1 MKGKIGSIIRS
12 VFFSHWLLK
21 IMSLLL
27 AFALWFVVIST
38 NDPVDEKRFQ
48 NIKVTLLNTELLAD
62 NGQVYEILDSTDILR
77 TVTFDA
83 PRSVRNNIQPEDI
96 IAVADLTN
104 LTVTNTVEIRFSC
117 PKYGDQ
123 VQNISGNI
131 EYVKLNIE
139 KETRKTVNIICNQ
152 TGSVGEGY
160 IVGDVNLDRNRLE
173 IQGPESAINEISR
186 AEVDVDVTG
195 ITGTSTASGR
205 IRLVDENGNEINRAS
220 VSRNLDSVT
229 ITVIVWN
236 TKEVPVVYNY
246 FGTLAED
253 CQVTG
258 MEASIET
265 VRIAGPTETLNNVT
279 QLEVQGEDINV
290 TGADED
296 HMSIVHL
303 GKYLPKGIYFAEENF
318 EDAAVVKIMVEKA
331 EEKKIPLRAE
341 NIQVIN
347 VPEGVTYEIVGSNS
361 TPLVAKGLA
370 GYMALLQSS
379 TLSGVVDVG
388 AWMEDSNLSE
398 PPEGEYSLPV
408 NVSLL
413 DEQEKISTPVI
424 VLRFTRVQ
432 DDDEGADTGE
442 EG

>member
-1 MKGKIGSIIRS
+1 MKGKIGSKIRS
-12 VFFSHWLLK
+12 IFLSHWLLK

-48 NIKVTLLNTELLAD
+48 NIKVSLLNTDLLAE
-62 NGQVYEILDSTDILR
+62 NGQVYEILDNTDVLR

-139 KETRKTVNIICNQ
+139 KETRKTVNIIWNVI
-152 TGSVGEGY
+152 GSVEEGY
-160 IVGDVNLDRNRLE
+160 MVGPINLDRNRLE
-173 IQGPESAINEISR
+173 IQGPESAINEISH

-195 ITGTSTASGR
+195 ITGVSTASAR
-205 IRLVDENGNEINRAS
+205 IRLVDESGNVVSRAS
-220 VSRNLDSVT
+220 VSQNLD
-229 ITVIVWN
+229 TVNSTVEVWD
-236 TKEVPVVYNY
+236 TKEVPVVYSY
-246 FGTLAED
+246 LGTLAED

-258 MEASIET
+258 METSVEK
-265 VRIAGPTETLNNVT
+265 VKIAGATELLNTVS
-279 QLEVQGEDINV
+279 QLTVDGEDLNV

-296 HMSIVHL
+296 YAAVLHL
-303 GKYLPKGIYFAEENF
+303 SSYLPKGIYFAEENF
-318 EDAAVVKIMVEKA
+318 DDTAQVKILIEKA

-341 NIQVIN
+341 NIQIIN
-347 VPEGVTYEIVGSNS
+347 VPEGVTCEIVGSTS

-388 AWMEDSNLSE
+388 KWMENSNLSQ
-398 PPEGEYSLPV
+398 PPEGEFSLPV
-408 NVSLL
+408 EVSLL
-413 DEQEKISTPVI
+413 EEQEKISTPVI
-424 VLRFTRVQ
+424 VLRFTTMQ
-432 DDDEGADTGE
+432 EDNGDTE
-442 EG
+442 EER

>member
-1 MKGKIGSIIRS
+1 MKGKIGSKIRS
-12 VFFSHWLLK
+12 IFLSHWLLK

-48 NIKVTLLNTELLAD
+48 NIKVSLLNTDLLAE
-62 NGQVYEILDSTDILR
+62 NGQVYEILDNTDVLR

-139 KETRKTVNIICNQ
+139 KETRKTVNIIWNVI
-152 TGSVGEGY
+152 GSVEEGY
-160 IVGDVNLDRNRLE
+160 MVGPINLDRNRLE
-173 IQGPESAINEISR
+173 IQGPESAINEISH

-195 ITGTSTASGR
+195 ITGVSTASAR
-205 IRLVDENGNEINRAS
+205 IRLVDESGNVVSRAS
-220 VSRNLDSVT
+220 VSQNLD
-229 ITVIVWN
+229 TVNSTVEVWD
-236 TKEVPVVYNY
+236 TKEVPVVYSY
-246 FGTLAED
+246 LGTLAED

-258 MEASIET
+258 METSVEK
-265 VRIAGPTETLNNVT
+265 VKIAGATELLNTVS
-279 QLEVQGEDINV
+279 QLTVDGEDLNV

-296 HMSIVHL
+296 YTAVLHL
-303 GKYLPKGIYFAEENF
+303 SKYLPKGIYFAEENF
-318 EDAAVVKIMVEKA
+318 DDTAQVKILIEKA

-341 NIQVIN
+341 NIQIIN
-347 VPEGVTYEIVGSNS
+347 VPEGVTCEIVGSTS

-388 AWMEDSNLSE
+388 KWMENSNLAQ
-398 PPEGEYSLPV
+398 PPEGEFSLPV
-408 NVSLL
+408 EVSLL
-413 DEQEKISTPVI
+413 EEQEKISTPVI
-424 VLRFTRVQ
+424 VLRFTTMQ
-432 DDDEGADTGE
+432 EDNGDTE
-442 EG
+442 EER

>member
-1 MKGKIGSIIRS
+1 MKGKIGSKIRS
-12 VFFSHWLLK
+12 IFLSHWLLK

-48 NIKVTLLNTELLAD
+48 NIKVSLLNTDLLAE
-62 NGQVYEILDSTDILR
+62 NGQVYEILDNTDVLR

-139 KETRKTVNIICNQ
+139 KETRKTVNIIWNVI
-152 TGSVGEGY
+152 GSVEEGY
-160 IVGDVNLDRNRLE
+160 MVGPINLDRNRLE
-173 IQGPESAINEISR
+173 IQGPESAINEISH

-195 ITGTSTASGR
+195 ITGVSTASAR
-205 IRLVDENGNEINRAS
+205 IRLVDESGNVVSRAS
-220 VSRNLDSVT
+220 VTQNLD
-229 ITVIVWN
+229 TVNSTVEVWD
-236 TKEVPVVYNY
+236 TKEVPVVYSY
-246 FGTLAED
+246 LGTLAED

-258 MEASIET
+258 METSVEK
-265 VRIAGPTETLNNVT
+265 VKIAGATELLNTVS
-279 QLEVQGEDINV
+279 QLTVDGEDLNV

-296 HMSIVHL
+296 YTAVLHL
-303 GKYLPKGIYFAEENF
+303 SKYLPKGIYFAEENF
-318 EDAAVVKIMVEKA
+318 DDTAQVKILIEKA

-341 NIQVIN
+341 NIQIIN
-347 VPEGVTYEIVGSNS
+347 VPEGVTCEIVGSTS

-388 AWMEDSNLSE
+388 KWMENSNLAQ
-398 PPEGEYSLPV
+398 PPEGEFSLPV
-408 NVSLL
+408 EVSLL
-413 DEQEKISTPVI
+413 EEQEKISTPVI
-424 VLRFTRVQ
+424 VLRFTTMQ
-432 DDDEGADTGE
+432 EDNGDTE
-442 EG
+442 EER

>member
-62 NGQVYEILDSTDILR
+62 NGQVYEILDSTDLLR

-388 AWMEDSNLSE
+388 TWMEDSNLSE

-442 EG
+442 E

>member
-152 TGSVGEGY
+152 TGSVSEGY

-318 EDAAVVKIMVEKA
+318 EDAAIVKIMVEKA

-347 VPEGVTYEIVGSNS
+347 VPDGVTYEIVGSNS

-388 AWMEDSNLSE
+388 AWMEESNLPE

-424 VLRFTRVQ
+424 VLRFTRTQ

-442 EG
+442 E

>member
-1 MKGKIGSIIRS
+1 MKGKIGSKIRS
-12 VFFSHWLLK
+12 IFLSHWLLK

-48 NIKVTLLNTELLAD
+48 NIKVSLLNTDLLAE
-62 NGQVYEILDSTDILR
+62 NGQVYEILDNTDVLR

-139 KETRKTVNIICNQ
+139 KETRKTVNIIWNVI
-152 TGSVGEGY
+152 GSVEEGY
-160 IVGDVNLDRNRLE
+160 MVGPINLDRNRLE
-173 IQGPESAINEISR
+173 IQGPESAINEISH

-195 ITGTSTASGR
+195 ITGVSTASAR
-205 IRLVDENGNEINRAS
+205 IRLVDESGNVVSRAS
-220 VSRNLDSVT
+220 VTQNLD
-229 ITVIVWN
+229 TVNSTVEVWD

-246 FGTLAED
+246 LGTLAED

-258 MEASIET
+258 METSVEK
-265 VRIAGPTETLNNVT
+265 VKIAGATELLNTVS
-279 QLEVQGEDINV
+279 QLMVDGEDLNV

-296 HMSIVHL
+296 YTAVLHL
-303 GKYLPKGIYFAEENF
+303 SSYLPKGIYFAEENF
-318 EDAAVVKIMVEKA
+318 DDTAQVKILIEKA

-341 NIQVIN
+341 NIQIIN
-347 VPEGVTYEIVGSNS
+347 VPEGVTCEIVGSTS

-388 AWMEDSNLSE
+388 KWMENSNLSQ
-398 PPEGEYSLPV
+398 PPEGEFSLPV
-408 NVSLL
+408 EVSLL
-413 DEQEKISTPVI
+413 EEQEKISTPVI
-424 VLRFTRVQ
+424 VLRFTPMQ
-432 DDDEGADTGE
+432 EDNGDTE
-442 EG
+442 EEL

>member
-1 MKGKIGSIIRS
+1 M
-12 VFFSHWLLK
+12 
-21 IMSLLL
+21 
-27 AFALWFVVIST
+27 
-38 NDPVDEKRFQ
+38 DEKRFQ

>member
-1 MKGKIGSIIRS
+1 MKGKIGSKIRS
-12 VFFSHWLLK
+12 IFLSHWLLK

-48 NIKVTLLNTELLAD
+48 NIKVSLLNTDLLAE
-62 NGQVYEILDSTDILR
+62 NGQVYEILDNTDVLR

-139 KETRKTVNIICNQ
+139 KETRKTVNIIWNVI
-152 TGSVGEGY
+152 GSVEEGY
-160 IVGDVNLDRNRLE
+160 MVGPINLDRNRLE
-173 IQGPESAINEISR
+173 IQGPESAINEISH

-195 ITGTSTASGR
+195 ITGVSTASAR
-205 IRLVDENGNEINRAS
+205 IRLVDESGNVVSRAS
-220 VSRNLDSVT
+220 VSQNLD
-229 ITVIVWN
+229 TVNSTVEVWD
-236 TKEVPVVYNY
+236 TKEVPVVYSY
-246 FGTLAED
+246 LGTLAED

-258 MEASIET
+258 METSVEK
-265 VRIAGPTETLNNVT
+265 VKIAGATELLNTVS
-279 QLEVQGEDINV
+279 QLTVDGEDLNV

-296 HMSIVHL
+296 YAAVLHL
-303 GKYLPKGIYFAEENF
+303 SKYLPKGIYFAEENF
-318 EDAAVVKIMVEKA
+318 DDTAQVKILIEKA

-341 NIQVIN
+341 NIQIIN
-347 VPEGVTYEIVGSNS
+347 VPEGVTCEIVGSTS

-388 AWMEDSNLSE
+388 KWMENSNLAQ
-398 PPEGEYSLPV
+398 PPEGEFSLPV
-408 NVSLL
+408 EVSLL
-413 DEQEKISTPVI
+413 EEQEKISTPVI
-424 VLRFTRVQ
+424 VLRFTTMQ
-432 DDDEGADTGE
+432 EDNGDTE
-442 EG
+442 EER

>member
-1 MKGKIGSIIRS
+1 MKGKIGSKIRS
-12 VFFSHWLLK
+12 IFLSHWLLK

-48 NIKVTLLNTELLAD
+48 NIKVSLLNTDLLAE
-62 NGQVYEILDSTDILR
+62 NGQVYEILDNTDVLR

-139 KETRKTVNIICNQ
+139 KETRKTVNIIWNVI
-152 TGSVGEGY
+152 GSVEEGY
-160 IVGDVNLDRNRLE
+160 MVGPINLDRNRLE
-173 IQGPESAINEISR
+173 IQGPESAINEISH

-195 ITGTSTASGR
+195 ITGVSTASAR
-205 IRLVDENGNEINRAS
+205 IRLVDESGNVVSRAS
-220 VSRNLDSVT
+220 VSQNLD
-229 ITVIVWN
+229 TVNSTVEVWD
-236 TKEVPVVYNY
+236 TKEVPVVYSY
-246 FGTLAED
+246 LGTLAED

-258 MEASIET
+258 METSVEK
-265 VRIAGPTETLNNVT
+265 VKIAGATELLNTVS
-279 QLEVQGEDINV
+279 QLTVDGEDLNV
-290 TGADED
+290 TGADKD
-296 HMSIVHL
+296 YTAVLHL
-303 GKYLPKGIYFAEENF
+303 SSYLPKGIYFAEENF
-318 EDAAVVKIMVEKA
+318 DDTAQVKILIEKA

-341 NIQVIN
+341 NIQIIN
-347 VPEGVTYEIVGSNS
+347 VPEGVTCEIVGSTS

-388 AWMEDSNLSE
+388 KWMENSNLAQ
-398 PPEGEYSLPV
+398 PPEGEFSLPV
-408 NVSLL
+408 EVSLL
-413 DEQEKISTPVI
+413 EEQEKISTPVI
-424 VLRFTRVQ
+424 VLRFTPMQ
-432 DDDEGADTGE
+432 EDNGDTE
-442 EG
+442 EER

>member
-1 MKGKIGSIIRS
+1 MKGKIGSKIRS
-12 VFFSHWLLK
+12 IFLSHWLLK

-48 NIKVTLLNTELLAD
+48 NIKVSLLNTDLLAE
-62 NGQVYEILDSTDILR
+62 NGQVYEILDNTDVLR

-139 KETRKTVNIICNQ
+139 KETRKTVNIIWNVI
-152 TGSVGEGY
+152 GSVEEGY
-160 IVGDVNLDRNRLE
+160 MVGPINLDRNRLE
-173 IQGPESAINEISR
+173 IQGPESAINEISH

-195 ITGTSTASGR
+195 ITGVSTASAR
-205 IRLVDENGNEINRAS
+205 IRLVDGSGNVVSRAS
-220 VSRNLDSVT
+220 VSQNLD
-229 ITVIVWN
+229 TVNSTVEVWD
-236 TKEVPVVYNY
+236 TKEVPVVYSY
-246 FGTLAED
+246 LGTLAED

-258 MEASIET
+258 METSVEK
-265 VRIAGPTETLNNVT
+265 VKIAGATELLNTVS
-279 QLEVQGEDINV
+279 QLTVDGEDLNV

-296 HMSIVHL
+296 YAAVLHL
-303 GKYLPKGIYFAEENF
+303 SKYLPKGIYFAEENF
-318 EDAAVVKIMVEKA
+318 DDTAQVKILIEKA

-341 NIQVIN
+341 NIQIIN
-347 VPEGVTYEIVGSNS
+347 VPEGVTCEIVGSTS

-388 AWMEDSNLSE
+388 KWMENSNLSQ
-398 PPEGEYSLPV
+398 PPEGEFSLPV
-408 NVSLL
+408 EVSLL
-413 DEQEKISTPVI
+413 EEQEKISTPVI
-424 VLRFTRVQ
+424 VLRFTTMQ
-432 DDDEGADTGE
+432 EDNGDTE
-442 EG
+442 EER

>member
-1 MKGKIGSIIRS
+1 MKGKIGSKIRS
-12 VFFSHWLLK
+12 IFLSHWLLK

-48 NIKVTLLNTELLAD
+48 NIKVSLLNTDLLAE
-62 NGQVYEILDSTDILR
+62 NGQVYEILDNTDVLR

-139 KETRKTVNIICNQ
+139 KETRKTVNIIWNVI
-152 TGSVGEGY
+152 GSVEEGY
-160 IVGDVNLDRNRLE
+160 MVGPINLDRNRLE
-173 IQGPESAINEISR
+173 IQGPESAINEISH

-195 ITGTSTASGR
+195 ITGVSTASAR
-205 IRLVDENGNEINRAS
+205 IRLVDESGNVVSRAS
-220 VSRNLDSVT
+220 VSQNLD
-229 ITVIVWN
+229 TVNSTVEVWD
-236 TKEVPVVYNY
+236 TKEVPVVYSY
-246 FGTLAED
+246 LGTLAED

-258 MEASIET
+258 METSVEK
-265 VRIAGPTETLNNVT
+265 VKIAGATELLNTVS
-279 QLEVQGEDINV
+279 QLTVDGEDLNV

-296 HMSIVHL
+296 YAAVLHL
-303 GKYLPKGIYFAEENF
+303 SKYLPKGIYFAEENF
-318 EDAAVVKIMVEKA
+318 DDTAQVKILIEKA

-341 NIQVIN
+341 NIQIIN
-347 VPEGVTYEIVGSNS
+347 VPEGVTCEIVGSTS

-388 AWMEDSNLSE
+388 KWMENSNLSQ
-398 PPEGEYSLPV
+398 PPEGEFSLPV
-408 NVSLL
+408 EVSLL
-413 DEQEKISTPVI
+413 EEQEKISTPVI
-424 VLRFTRVQ
+424 VLRFTLMQ
-432 DDDEGADTGE
+432 EDNGDTE
-442 EG
+442 EER